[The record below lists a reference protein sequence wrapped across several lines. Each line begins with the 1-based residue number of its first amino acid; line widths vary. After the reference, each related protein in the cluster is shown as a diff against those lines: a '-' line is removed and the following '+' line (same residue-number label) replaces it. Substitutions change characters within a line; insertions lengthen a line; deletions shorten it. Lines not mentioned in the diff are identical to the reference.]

1 MSSYEHFASIY
12 DIFMDNIP
20 YREWADRIISII
32 REHGVLSVP
41 EGDEALASEARLL
54 VDLGCGTGV
63 MTRLMK
69 DAGFDCI
76 GIDLSPEMLDI
87 AMSYNAGSDQS
98 PIMSEEI
105 PSPDPEDVSDISSPD
120 TTDTADILYLC
131 QDMREFELYSTVGYI
146 ISVCDSINYLLTDED
161 VIACFKLVNN
171 YLYPG
176 GLFIFDFNTVH
187 NYESIGD
194 STIAENR
201 PEGSFIWENYYD
213 PETHINEYDLTLY
226 IREDLADN
234 PLPQNRDDHMVSVP
248 DSQPTSDPADQN
260 EDDTDMY
267 DPDSAYIRS
276 QETHT
281 QRGYTLD
288 EMLGFLKK
296 TGLQVISY
304 IDSDTGGEITA
315 ETSRILMVS
324 KEVSKSI
331 IS

>member
-1 MSSYEHFASIY
+1 
-12 DIFMDNIP
+12 MDNIP

-32 REHGVLSVP
+32 RKHGALSVP
-41 EGDEALASEARLL
+41 KGDEALASEARLL

-76 GIDLSPEMLDI
+76 GIDLSYDMLEI
-87 AMSYNAGSDQS
+87 AMSYNT
-98 PIMSEEI
+98 
-105 PSPDPEDVSDISSPD
+105 DIH
-120 TTDTADILYLC
+120 DILYLC

-146 ISVCDSINYLLTDED
+146 ISVCDSINYLLTDAD
-161 VIACFKLVNN
+161 VIACLKLVNN

-226 IREDLADN
+226 IREDLADI
-234 PLPQNRDDHMVSVP
+234 PRS
-248 DSQPTSDPADQN
+248 
-260 EDDTDMY
+260 EDTDDPYEDVAGDTGMY
-267 DPDSAYIRS
+267 AQDSSYIRS

-288 EMLGFLKK
+288 EMLEFLKK
-296 TGLQVISY
+296 AGLQVLKY
-304 IDSDTGGEITA
+304 IDSDTGDEVRD
-315 ETSRILMVS
+315 ETSRILIVS
-324 KEVSKSI
+324 KEVTKTINS
-331 IS
+331 

>member
-1 MSSYEHFASIY
+1 
-12 DIFMDNIP
+12 MDNIP

-32 REHGVLSVP
+32 REYGALSVP
-41 EGDEALASEARLL
+41 EGDEALASEAHLL

-76 GIDLSPEMLDI
+76 GIDLSYEMLEI
-87 AMSYNAGSDQS
+87 AMSYNTGSGLS
-98 PIMSEEI
+98 PAASEDI
-105 PSPDPEDVSDISSPD
+105 PPSDAADVP
-120 TTDTADILYLC
+120 DILYLC

-146 ISVCDSINYLLTDED
+146 ISVCDSINYLLADED

-226 IREDLADN
+226 IREDLADI
-234 PLPQNRDDHMVSVP
+234 PLL
-248 DSQPTSDPADQN
+248 
-260 EDDTDMY
+260 EDTD
-267 DPDSAYIRS
+267 DPYEDTAGDTGVCDQDSSYIRS

-296 TGLQVISY
+296 SGLQVLKYS
-304 IDSDTGGEITA
+304 DSDTGGEVTE
-315 ETSRILMVS
+315 ETSRILIVA
-324 KEVSKSI
+324 KEVTKTI
-331 IS
+331 NT